1 MWKLKIELSCNEMFK
16 SARNCSKIA
25 TIKHLTQ
32 NLEWQITFKVNFLF
46 LALNA
51 YIGFVEEVMIPCRIL
66 ALMAESR
73 PVIFELIPG

>member
-1 MWKLKIELSCNEMFK
+1 MKFQIGTKLFK
-16 SARNCSKIA
+16 DSPP

-32 NLEWQITFKVNFLF
+32 NLAWQITFKVNFLF

-66 ALMAESR
+66 ALMAQSR